1 MNMARCRYWFETGT
15 PSYLV
20 EVLRQDNY
28 LLPDLTQE
36 QVTGDFLNSIDSMS
50 TNPIP
55 LIYQSGYLTIKDYD
69 PEFGLYTLGVQNKEV
84 EEGYEHLLRYTNE

>member
-1 MNMARCRYWFETGT
+1 MARCRYWFETGT

-69 PEFGLYTLGVQNKEV
+69 PEFGLYTLGVPNKEV